1 MKADFIAYEMVLNTI
16 MKDRVMWVFN
26 EEDIDEQKVISYV
39 KIVPKSPI
47 IMVTFTDG
55 ETIEM
60 NENKCYTFEVN
71 QKLEWKKATRKQ
83 IKQSIENI

>member
-16 MKDRVMWVFN
+16 MKDRVMWVVN

>member
-1 MKADFIAYEMVLNTI
+1 MKADFIAYEMVLNAI
-16 MKDRVMWVFN
+16 MKDRVMWVIN

-55 ETIEM
+55 DTVEM

-83 IKQSIENI
+83 INQSTENL

>member
-1 MKADFIAYEMVLNTI
+1 MKADFIAYEMVLNVI
-16 MKDRVMWVFN
+16 MKDRVMWITN
-26 EEDIDEQKVISYV
+26 NEDIGEEKIISYV

-71 QKLEWKKATRKQ
+71 NKLQWKKATRKQ
-83 IKQSIENI
+83 IKQSTENL

>member
-1 MKADFIAYEMVLNTI
+1 MKADFIAYEMVLNVI
-16 MKDRVMWVFN
+16 MKDRVMWITNNDDVD
-26 EEDIDEQKVISYV
+26 EEKIISYV

-55 ETIEM
+55 ETIQM

-71 QKLEWKKATRKQ
+71 NKLQWKKATRKQ
-83 IKQSIENI
+83 IKQSTENL

>member
-1 MKADFIAYEMVLNTI
+1 MKADFIAYEMVLNVI
-16 MKDRVMWVFN
+16 MKDRVMWVIN

-55 ETIEM
+55 DTVEM

-83 IKQSIENI
+83 INQSTENL

>member
-1 MKADFIAYEMVLNTI
+1 
-16 MKDRVMWVFN
+16 MWVFN

>member
-1 MKADFIAYEMVLNTI
+1 MKADFIAYEMVLNVI
-16 MKDRVMWVFN
+16 MKDRVMWITNNDGVD
-26 EEDIDEQKVISYV
+26 EEKIISYV

-47 IMVTFTDG
+47 IMATFTDG

-71 QKLEWKKATRKQ
+71 NKLQWKKATRKQ
-83 IKQSIENI
+83 IKQSTENL

>member
-16 MKDRVMWVFN
+16 MKDHIMWVVN

-55 ETIEM
+55 DTIEM

-71 QKLEWKKATRKQ
+71 QKLAWKKATRKQ
-83 IKQSIENI
+83 IKSSSINT

>member
-1 MKADFIAYEMVLNTI
+1 MKVDFIAYEMVLNTI
-16 MKDRVMWVFN
+16 MKNRVMWVVN
-26 EEDIDEQKVISYV
+26 SEDINEQKIISYV

-60 NENKCYTFEVN
+60 NENKCYTFEVDN
-71 QKLEWKKATRKQ
+71 KLEWRKATRKQ
-83 IKQSIENI
+83 IKESIENI

>member
-16 MKDRVMWVFN
+16 MKDRVMWVSN

-55 ETIEM
+55 DTVEM